1 MAEIEVLAIIGIA
14 IAVGLFLLGFRI
26 AKQSDEKMLKNMV
39 KALNINRELGEG
51 TEGDPKLF
59 IDKGTV
65 KGSRT
70 VSFSVE
76 FTGSVIDFEK
86 KKKYTK
92 EGVIELTD
100 ADIAKLRLLPQFRKT
115 SI

>member
-1 MAEIEVLAIIGIA
+1 MVETEVLAVIGIA

-26 AKQSDEKMLKNMV
+26 AKQSDKKMLENMV

-59 IDKGTV
+59 IDEGTV

-70 VSFSVE
+70 VSFS
-76 FTGSVIDFEK
+76 FGMKADMIDFVH
-86 KKKYTK
+86 KKKYT
-92 EGVIELTD
+92 ENGVIDLTEDDIVELR
-100 ADIAKLRLLPQFRKT
+100 KLPQFRKT
-115 SI
+115 PI